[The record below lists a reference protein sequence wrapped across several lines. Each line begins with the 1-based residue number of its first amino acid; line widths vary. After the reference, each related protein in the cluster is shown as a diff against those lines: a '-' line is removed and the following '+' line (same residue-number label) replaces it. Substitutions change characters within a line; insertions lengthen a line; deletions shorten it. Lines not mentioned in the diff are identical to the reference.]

1 MIDKITK
8 LLEDLEDLVDSLV
21 SVVMGLGLITL
32 VITFSI
38 FLWKLIMAI

>member
-32 VITFSI
+32 VITFI
-38 FLWKLIMAI
+38 ILLWKLIMAI